1 MPSERNRVLGLQMY
15 KYKVKGFLHWGT
27 IFIILSFQRNLSIRL
42 RLQMQ
47 AENFRQDSF
56 VVYPGEDRQPLDST
70 RLHVFYDAFQDM
82 TALQLLESKIG
93 YDKTLAIVE
102 QGLDKPLTFS
112 DYPHDP
118 RWLESVRER
127 VNKAIAENI

>member
-1 MPSERNRVLGLQMY
+1 
-15 KYKVKGFLHWGT
+15 
-27 IFIILSFQRNLSIRL
+27 
-42 RLQMQ
+42 
-47 AENFRQDSF
+47 
-56 VVYPGEDRQPLDST
+56 
-70 RLHVFYDAFQDM
+70 M